1 MLFFADGPVESS
13 CTHCEFEKK
22 KKNDLSLVADFPRLV
37 GFPPFWHR
45 KQLVM
50 LRSIME
56 GKYEFVSPEW
66 DDISDSA
73 KDMVCGQ

>member
-1 MLFFADGPVESS
+1 MGSDMILDAVHYLNTLINS
-13 CTHCEFEKK
+13 
-22 KKNDLSLVADFPRLV
+22 RLA

-50 LRSIME
+50 LRNIMS

-66 DDISDSA
+66 DEISDSA
-73 KDMVCGQ
+73 KDLVRSII

>member
-1 MLFFADGPVESS
+1 MASS
-13 CTHCEFEKK
+13 CTHCKFFDSVLQISEIEWGPLC
-22 KKNDLSLVADFPRLV
+22 LSRLV

-50 LRSIME
+50 LRNIME

-73 KDMVCGQ
+73 KDLVGAN

>member
-1 MLFFADGPVESS
+1 MSY
-13 CTHCEFEKK
+13 
-22 KKNDLSLVADFPRLV
+22 RLV

-50 LRSIME
+50 LRNIME

-66 DDISDSA
+66 DDISNSA
-73 KDMVCGQ
+73 KDLVCLALFLVHAYSDIVCVCACVCIYMGVVVY